1 MQVVS
6 CIGYPAEGMS
16 GSSADGR
23 APSTNS
29 HKGSTG
35 SGCSLP
41 LGSPPG
47 SWNRGHER
55 GWEAQRRGKLCT
67 VGPGEGQPLWE
78 GKVKTDAARLPS
90 PRAAQGYL
98 FTPPKA
104 TRSEDQGMFSL
115 LTVK

>member
-1 MQVVS
+1 M
-6 CIGYPAEGMS
+6 
-16 GSSADGR
+16 
-23 APSTNS
+23 
-29 HKGSTG
+29 
-35 SGCSLP
+35 
-41 LGSPPG
+41 
-47 SWNRGHER
+47 
-55 GWEAQRRGKLCT
+55 
-67 VGPGEGQPLWE
+67 GPGEGQPLWE